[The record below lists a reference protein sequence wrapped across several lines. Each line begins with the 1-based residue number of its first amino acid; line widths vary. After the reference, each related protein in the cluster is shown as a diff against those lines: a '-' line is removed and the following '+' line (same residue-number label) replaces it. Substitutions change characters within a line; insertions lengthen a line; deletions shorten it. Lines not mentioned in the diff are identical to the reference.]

1 MIIDLGNPG
10 VLRLT
15 GSDTPRF
22 CNSMLTNKFRGLEPG
37 QGGHSGMAD
46 NKGRLLA
53 LLDAWCLAEDKALI
67 VIDGADV
74 EAIAERLDMYIIMDP
89 IELEDLSASHGV
101 VHVAGDDAAAVLESH
116 GLPVPDGI
124 VAHGEGYIARID
136 RCGLAGF
143 DLIGIPIDAD
153 TPAATLDA
161 LRIQAGLP
169 SWPQDFSDKSFA
181 HEMGLRDRIC
191 AFDKGCYLGQEVIN
205 RMDTM
210 GKVNKRFS
218 GVVVPGDVS
227 AEVIGAEV
235 LVDDAVVGRIT
246 SAATVDGDTLAV
258 GVLRKAAWDPGTTLR
273 IATDSQE
280 WIACSST
287 LPFA

>member
-22 CNSMLTNKFRGLEPG
+22 CNSMLTNAFRRPG

-46 NKGRLLA
+46 SKGRLLA
-53 LLDAWCLAEDKALI
+53 LLDAWCLAPDQALL

-74 EAIAERLDMYIIMDP
+74 EEVARRLDMYIIMDP
-89 IELEDLSASHGV
+89 IELEDLTSSHGI
-101 VHVAGDDAAAVLESH
+101 VHVVGEDSAAILEAH

-124 VAHGEGYIARID
+124 VAHGGGWIAATD
-136 RCGLAGF
+136 RCGLSGF
-143 DLIGIPIDAD
+143 DLIGVSLGPD
-153 TPAATLDA
+153 TSVEVLEG

-169 SWPQDFSDKSFA
+169 RWPVDFGERAFV

-191 AFDKGCYLGQEVIN
+191 AFDKGCYVGQEVIN

-210 GKVNKRFS
+210 GKVNKRLTGLVVDGEGS
-218 GVVVPGDVS
+218 TGGAVLLGEDQLGVVS
-227 AEVIGAEV
+227 SE
-235 LVDDAVVGRIT
+235 
-246 SAATVDGDTLAV
+246 ATVDGRTLALA
-258 GVLRKAAWDPGTTLR
+258 VLRPAAWEPGTELG
-273 IATDSQE
+273 IATNSGHLS
-280 WIACSST
+280 ARSSR
-287 LPFA
+287 LPFE